1 MVFMIGYLDI
11 REEQARLEE
20 LAEREPTTRLPY
32 YSLPWAA
39 QLTLGRFGDRARSE
53 AIIKA
58 FRAERDISLKASSLV
73 EHLIYLNSI
82 EAMAPLIEM
91 LYDDRSYS
99 GDMMI
104 YDAAGNFL
112 GFDQIY
118 YYTYVI
124 LAIRHKIS
132 NFPHRAAGSIKE
144 IRAWAA
150 STPIVLDEEVYIPIR
165 GH

>member
-99 GDMMI
+99 GDLMF

-112 GFDQIY
+112 GLDQIY
-118 YYTYVI
+118 YYSSVI
-124 LAIRHKIS
+124 LAIENKIS
-132 NFPHRAAGSIKE
+132 NFPRRAETIE
-144 IRAWAA
+144 EVRAWAD